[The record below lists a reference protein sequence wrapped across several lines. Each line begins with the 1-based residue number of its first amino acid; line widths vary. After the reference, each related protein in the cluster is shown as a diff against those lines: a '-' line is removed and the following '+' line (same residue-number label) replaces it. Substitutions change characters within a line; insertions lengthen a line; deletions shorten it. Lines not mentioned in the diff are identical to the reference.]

1 MLINAWRGGGL
12 SRGSTTK
19 KLRMLLLT
27 TKPTVVAG
35 WCRHESPHPLHIVR
49 CTFRDGIRRPYD
61 MGIVFCIARIRMAC
75 GDGRSF
81 EEIDMKSNAD
91 HIAREVERL
100 TRTIATLKPRSERRA
115 ALVAILRAQRIKQLK
130 IETRKKKAC

>member
-1 MLINAWRGGGL
+1 
-12 SRGSTTK
+12 
-19 KLRMLLLT
+19 
-27 TKPTVVAG
+27 
-35 WCRHESPHPLHIVR
+35 
-49 CTFRDGIRRPYD
+49 
-61 MGIVFCIARIRMAC
+61 MGIVFCIARICLAC

-81 EEIDMKSNAD
+81 EEIDMKSNPD

-130 IETRKKKAC
+130 IEIRKKKAC